1 VQTNILQGL
10 GSKSEQLF
18 FCDFVCF
25 AALSIILSILTE
37 FQVFAELHKTTCAK
51 KYSKQSELP
60 LEFIRFGKK
69 IGTHFEK
76 YAVY

>member
-1 VQTNILQGL
+1 MVVRISTGTKTENFLCGTRI
-10 GSKSEQLF
+10 STHV
-18 FCDFVCF
+18 FCEFVCF

-69 IGTHFEK
+69 
-76 YAVY
+76 